1 MLVMTAFDSST
12 PLLKGADFE
21 LMDDGCASKSDR
33 IRKTFDVI
41 ECIRFCLK
49 KWLII
54 VVAAV
59 MCATIAGS
67 VYQVMPPFY
76 ESTAKLY
83 ILAPNDAGIQTSDLQ
98 AGSMLLSDYR
108 EVFKTWEFH
117 EMVQQQVRTNLT
129 YQQLQNILTVETPDD
144 TRLVYI
150 TIRHQDAMLACDLA
164 NACAHAARLFIEE
177 HLHGLQPATFSTAI
191 VPSVPS
197 GLSASLWTMIAF
209 AFGAA
214 LAIGI
219 CVLVFCLD
227 DRIRTVEELKTAS
240 GLTVLADESDSGSML
255 LASRL
260 ISRNAK
266 CVLLTGDAHH
276 LDEHSVGV
284 NLLNALASLHRKT
297 VLIRVEHSDDSQ
309 SRISDYLDGQCDAD
323 ALLQPSGSPNA
334 FLLPIRS
341 RAEEVPVQLYHPRMQ
356 QLISSFI
363 QQFDMVLICTEPVDK
378 FADAGAFFSF
388 CSGIVVTITR
398 GQSRMK
404 RLAAQIALLKDAG
417 CCLLGAVWVP
427 SARRNAKRSF
437 HQGAAA

>member
-1 MLVMTAFDSST
+1 MAVFDSNGF
-12 PLLKGADFE
+12 LKKGPVCEMEDNRRATNVCYFQ
-21 LMDDGCASKSDR
+21 
-33 IRKTFDVI
+33 KTFDI
-41 ECIRFCLK
+41 WECLRFCLK
-49 KWLII
+49 KWLLILGF
-54 VVAAV
+54 AAV
-59 MCATIAGS
+59 CAGIVCLAYSFTAPS
-67 VYQVMPPFY
+67 F

-150 TIRHQDAMLACDLA
+150 TIRHQNAMLACDLA

-240 GLTVLADESDSGSML
+240 GLTVLADESDSDSML

-260 ISRNAK
+260 ISCNAK

-309 SRISDYLDGQCDAD
+309 SRISDYLEGQCDAD

-334 FLLPIRS
+334 FILPIRS
-341 RAEEVPVQLYHPRMQ
+341 RTEEVPVQLYHPRMQ